1 MSQMVN
7 QFSMIPTCDVPRNV
21 FQRNHTWKGTID
33 SGYLYPVFFDEALP
47 GDTKKLNTTFFGR
60 LSTPFVPFFD
70 NVYLNYQL
78 YGVPIRLL
86 WEHWPQFMGER
97 KNPNDSIDY
106 VVPTLKAGETGFK
119 RGGFFDYLSL
129 PPGVKNSDVTSAV
142 FYARAYNLIWNEWYR
157 DENLQDS
164 IEIPLGDGPDNE
176 SMYPL
181 LKRGKRGDYFTTC
194 LPSPQKGP
202 GVEIPIVGSAP
213 VVFGEYTNT
222 GQASILANKYPVVDN
237 INAGGAPDIC
247 RLFYSQDLFKSGE
260 NVPSYSIGSQLPYTN
275 LYADL
280 SQALSPT
287 INSLRQAVAL
297 QQFLE
302 KDARGGTR
310 YIELILSHF
319 GVKCP
324 DYRLQRPEYLGG
336 STSRIVV
343 NPIAQT
349 SSSDNV
355 TPQGNL
361 AAIGTVESTGSGFTH
376 SFTEHCVILGLV
388 CIYCDLNY
396 QQGIDRHFLRKTRY
410 DYFFPTLAHLGEQG
424 VYNKEIYA
432 QGNDVKDSANNIID
446 DNIFGYQER
455 FAEYRYKNSYITGK
469 FRSSDPQSLD
479 IWHLAQNFESL
490 PTLSASFIEE
500 NPPLERVL
508 AVQDEPQI
516 LLDCFHDFQDI
527 RPIPVYGTPGL
538 RRL

>member
-1 MSQMVN
+1 MVN

-60 LSTPFVPFFD
+60 LSTPFVPFLD

-78 YGVPIRLL
+78 YCVPVRLV
-86 WEHWPQFMGER
+86 WEHFPEFMGER
-97 KNPNDSIDY
+97 KNPKDSIDY
-106 VVPTLKAGETGFK
+106 VVPTLKAGESGFN

-129 PPGVKNSDVTSAV
+129 PPSVKNSDVTSAV

-164 IEIPLGDGPDNE
+164 VEVPIGDGPDKE

-194 LPSPQKGP
+194 LPAPQKGP
-202 GVEIPIVGSAP
+202 GVDIPIVGQAP
-213 VVFGEYTNT
+213 IVYGDYLSNGDPSSYAGKNVVFSSSSISSNHDVCRIEY
-222 GQASILANKYPVVDN
+222 SDE
-237 INAGGAPDIC
+237 
-247 RLFYSQDLFKSGE
+247 LFSSGSTVE
-260 NVPSYSIGSQLPYTN
+260 AYGLSPGTPSVSN
-275 LYADL
+275 LYANL
-280 SQALSPT
+280 AEAISPS
-287 INSLRQAVAL
+287 INTLRQAVAL

-319 GVKCP
+319 GVRCP

-349 SSSDNV
+349 SSSDSV

-361 AAIGTVESTGSGFTH
+361 AAIGTVQSTGSGFTH

-388 CIYCDLNY
+388 CVYCDLNY

-424 VYNKEIYA
+424 VYNKEIYV
-432 QGNDVKDSANNIID
+432 QGNDVKDSAGNIVD
-446 DNIFGYQER
+446 NNIFGYQER
-455 FAEYRYKNSYITGK
+455 YAEYRYKNSYITGK

-500 NPPLERVL
+500 NPPLARVL
-508 AVQDEPQI
+508 AVQNEPQI
-516 LLDCFHDFQDI
+516 LLDCYHDLRDV

>member
-1 MSQMVN
+1 MSQMIN
-7 QFSMIPTCDVPRNV
+7 QFSMVPTCDIPRNI
-21 FQRNHTWKGTID
+21 FNRSHTWKGTID
-33 SGYLYPVFFDEALP
+33 SGYLYPIFFDEVLP
-47 GDTKKLNTTFFGR
+47 GDTKKLNTTIFGR
-60 LSTPFVPFFD
+60 LSTPFVPFLD
-70 NVYLNYQL
+70 NVYLNIQY
-78 YGVPIRLL
+78 YFVPNRLV
-86 WEHWPQFMGER
+86 WEHWQQFMGER
-97 KNPNDSIDY
+97 KNPKDSIDY

-119 RGGFFDYLSL
+119 RGGFFDYLSIV
-129 PPGVKNSDVTSAV
+129 PGVKNTDVTSAI
-142 FYARAYNLIWNEWYR
+142 FYGRSYLLTWNEWYR
-157 DENLQDS
+157 DENLQDP

-181 LKRGKRGDYFTTC
+181 LKRGKRGDYITTC

-213 VVFGEYTNT
+213 VVFGEYTST
-222 GQASILANKYPVVDN
+222 GQVSILANKYPVVDN
-237 INAGGAPDIC
+237 INVDNAPDIC
-247 RLFYSQDLFKSGE
+247 RLFYCNDLFKSGE
-260 NVPSYSIGSQLPYTN
+260 NIPSYQIGVGLPYTN

-287 INSLRQAVAL
+287 INSLRQAIAL
-297 QQFLE
+297 QQFYE

-349 SSSDNV
+349 SSSDSV

-376 SFTEHCVILGLV
+376 SFTEHGVILGLACV
-388 CIYCDLNY
+388 YCDLTY

-490 PTLSASFIEE
+490 PTLSPSFIEE

-508 AVQDEPQI
+508 AVQNEPQI
-516 LLDCFHDFQDI
+516 LLDCFHEFQDI